1 MKIKIEEKPYDKIYV
16 YQGSITINKTVYCF
30 EIKNSNWDI
39 EVIWMEELPQKVDR
53 DLIEENIIQ
62 KFQLMF

>member
-1 MKIKIEEKPYDKIYV
+1 MKINIEQKPYDIIYI
-16 YQGSITINKTVYCF
+16 YQGSITINKTLCFF
-30 EIKNSNWDI
+30 EIRSSDWDI
-39 EVIWMEELPQKVDR
+39 EVIWLEELPEKVDR

>member
-16 YQGSITINKTVYCF
+16 YQGSITINETVCCF
-30 EIKNSNWDI
+30 EIRSSNWDL
-39 EVIWMEELPQKVDR
+39 EVIWMEELPEKVDR